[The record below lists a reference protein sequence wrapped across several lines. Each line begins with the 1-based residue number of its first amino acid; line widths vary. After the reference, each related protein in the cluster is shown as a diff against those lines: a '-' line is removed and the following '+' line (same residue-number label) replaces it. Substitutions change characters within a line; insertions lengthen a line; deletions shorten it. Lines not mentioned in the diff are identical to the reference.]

1 MGCSPR
7 HDGRRLLAAALLVI
21 GVCAQR
27 ASVRTASG
35 RVVAPPGFYAIGC
48 TKCGTSTLHSIL
60 LHHPDVAST
69 CKSTTWVRRMH
80 YVANATL
87 ATHPARVAPASAT
100 GNRRAYAAWI
110 EAARARAADLTASAR
125 DGAGLD
131 EAFAAW
137 YMYDK
142 VATDL
147 LWRWDAIAGDGDDGA
162 LRASTLANLAAA
174 AAPRGSVTTAL
185 RRDEAAHFPAARDP
199 PAAARASEDEYAA
212 QLARAARYAG
222 TRSAALCRPEAWALL
237 CKEPRFY
244 GSPQRVKGYDAYL
257 EDFAPALES
266 PRDRADPP
274 LVGDFTACLFYG
286 CDSRD
291 PAATAADILA
301 TSRAPPRFVVVVCE
315 PARRARSYLRMTCAS
330 VGSPKRHACAD
341 GLAGQAAVA
350 RAQLARAGCGAE
362 IYAADGGASWR
373 AKGCLARAYRAAG
386 NALVRGFYGDWLE
399 VWLAATDRVY
409 VAQLEALDAAALDA
423 LHDFLGLARHA
434 YSDVVLAERLNV
446 AKALRADGATRFEA
460 GPVEAVPDA
469 DAAALRE
476 LRENVFAAPLRHFC
490 ATVRAASAGP
500 LPLCARN
507 AT

>member
-1 MGCSPR
+1 MR
-7 HDGRRLLAAALLVI
+7 HVDAPLDITPPSRRRFHVQVDDVGPPHALRR
-21 GVCAQR
+21 QR
-27 ASVRTASG
+27 DARN
-35 RVVAPPGFYAIGC
+35 APGA
-48 TKCGTSTLHSIL
+48 
-60 LHHPDVAST
+60 
-69 CKSTTWVRRMH
+69 RR
-80 YVANATL
+80 
-87 ATHPARVAPASAT
+87 ARVGDGQQA
-100 GNRRAYAAWI
+100 RAYAAWI
-110 EAARARAADLTASAR
+110 EAARARARAADLTASAR

-266 PRDRADPP
+266 PRERADPP

-301 TSRAPPRFVVVVCE
+301 TSRAPPR
-315 PARRARSYLRMTCAS
+315 PPS
-330 VGSPKRHACAD
+330 
-341 GLAGQAAVA
+341 

-476 LRENVFAAPLRHFC
+476 LREKRLRGAPAPLLRHG
-490 ATVRAASAGP
+490 ARRERGAPTALREERDLGVAALSVLRADVRGSP
-500 LPLCARN
+500 LPCEPHQGKDAAQWPPMVEASSPSAST

>member
-174 AAPRGSVTTAL
+174 AAPRGS
-185 RRDEAAHFPAARDP
+185 
-199 PAAARASEDEYAA
+199 
-212 QLARAARYAG
+212 
-222 TRSAALCRPEAWALL
+222 
-237 CKEPRFY
+237 
-244 GSPQRVKGYDAYL
+244 RVKGYDAYL

-330 VGSPKRHACAD
+330 VGSPKRHARRRAR
-341 GLAGQAAVA
+341 GPGRRRA
-350 RAQLARAGCGAE
+350 RAARARGLRRGDLR
-362 IYAADGGASWR
+362 ADGGAPWR

-423 LHDFLGLARHA
+423 LHDFLGLARA

-490 ATVRAASAGP
+490 ATCEPHQGKDAAQWPPMVEASSPSAST
-500 LPLCARN
+500 

>member
-174 AAPRGSVTTAL
+174 AAPRGS
-185 RRDEAAHFPAARDP
+185 
-199 PAAARASEDEYAA
+199 
-212 QLARAARYAG
+212 LARCARGA
-222 TRSAALCRPEAWALL
+222 RAALCRPEAWALL

-315 PARRARSYLRMTCAS
+315 PARAGPTCA
-330 VGSPKRHACAD
+330 
-341 GLAGQAAVA
+341 
-350 RAQLARAGCGAE
+350 
-362 IYAADGGASWR
+362 
-373 AKGCLARAYRAAG
+373 
-386 NALVRGFYGDWLE
+386 
-399 VWLAATDRVY
+399 
-409 VAQLEALDAAALDA
+409 
-423 LHDFLGLARHA
+423 
-434 YSDVVLAERLNV
+434 
-446 AKALRADGATRFEA
+446 
-460 GPVEAVPDA
+460 
-469 DAAALRE
+469 
-476 LRENVFAAPLRHFC
+476 
-490 ATVRAASAGP
+490 
-500 LPLCARN
+500 
-507 AT
+507 